1 MEDNKKSFS
10 KSIKK
15 MKSLFIRIEERL
27 KPVKRVT
34 VNINKKIKKIFKKIL
49 DLYINA
55 NKKNKYIEPITVI
68 TSSCLFV
75 LVIVLA
81 LKGSF
86 TVEEVNITKNS
97 AEVLYYQNKYD
108 EAILEYGKMQVEE
121 KWPSS
126 LVKAA
131 DIYSLKMEREKSTNL
146 LKEAIIK
153 RDKMII
159 QEKIE
164 DYKDK
169 ELINDI
175 LFTFNMNKDYGEA
188 ISFGEQYI
196 KEKGYNNDIVKTLF
210 ASYLANNFTFKAEE
224 IISKYELDESSAFQL
239 AEVANMNMLINKWDE
254 GLSLL
259 DKGLAIDK
267 NEIKIYEVI
276 EEMKT
281 FDKTTLIEKLNKAI
295 EKNPSTDSYKIMLA
309 KIFSKDKTTA
319 SKGAELLSSIKD
331 VEGYGVS
338 IDLIKYDIYI
348 NLGDISKAKDSLEKA
363 EKKAKEEKPESS
375 YYYYVLGLKEFSLGN
390 LDEALLACKKSIIVN
405 EKESNVYISL
415 IPDLLSAKEEYKK
428 VEVYLREYMQKNPF
442 SYRTIIKF
450 ANYYMAE
457 GSNNKARDY
466 YEIALNIRKND
477 EKLYENLIKLDV
489 LEENWEM
496 GIEKMNIA
504 IKTCGENS
512 NFYRTLGAL
521 YFKNEE
527 YDIGMENIR
536 KAYEMNEKDI
546 LALNNASWYYINV
559 EKDVNRA
566 YENIKTAYDEM
577 PVSLDEDTKK
587 AISDNYTRIK
597 SVYDDLEKGK
607 TPNYSTMDLKLFY

>member
-10 KSIKK
+10 KCVKN
-15 MKSLFIRIEERL
+15 MKNLFIRIKEIL
-27 KPVKRVT
+27 KPVKKVT
-34 VNINKKIKKIFKKIL
+34 VNINKKIKKAFRKICK
-49 DLYINA
+49 LYIEA
-55 NKKNKYIEPITVI
+55 NKKNKYTEPITI
-68 TSSCLFV
+68 ISSSCLLV
-75 LVIVLA
+75 LVMVLS

-86 TVEEVNITKNS
+86 TVENVNITKNS

-108 EAILEYGKMQVEE
+108 EAILEYGKMQEKE
-121 KWPSS
+121 KWPSY
-126 LVKAA
+126 LVKEA
-131 DIYSLKMEREKSTNL
+131 DIYSLKGEKEKSTNL

-153 RDKMII
+153 RDKLIVE
-159 QEKIE
+159 EKIE

-169 ELINDI
+169 ELISEI

-210 ASYLANNFTFKAEE
+210 TSYLANNFTFKAEE
-224 IISKYELDESSAFQL
+224 IISKYELDENSAFQL
-239 AEVANMNMLINKWDE
+239 AEVANMNMLVNKWDE

-259 DKGLAIDK
+259 NKGLAIDK
-267 NEIKIYEVI
+267 NEIKIYEVL
-276 EEMKT
+276 EEMKN
-281 FDKTTLIEKLNKAI
+281 FDKTTLIEKLSKAI
-295 EKNPSTDSYKIMLA
+295 EENPSDDSYKIMLA
-309 KIFSKDKTTA
+309 KIYSKDKTTA
-319 SKGAELLSSIKD
+319 SKGIELLDSIKD
-331 VEGYGVS
+331 IVGYGSS
-338 IDLIKYDIYI
+338 IDLINYDIYI
-348 NLGDISKAKDSLEKA
+348 SLGDIPKAKDSLDKA

-375 YYYYVLGLKEFSLGN
+375 YYYYVLGLKEFSLEN
-390 LDEALLACKKSIIVN
+390 LDEALLACKKSIIAN

-428 VEVYLREYMQKNPF
+428 VEVYLREYIQKNPF

-457 GSNNKARDY
+457 GSNNKAREY
-466 YEIALNIRKND
+466 YQIALNIRKND
-477 EKLYENLIKLDV
+477 ESLYRNLVDLDV
-489 LEENWEM
+489 LEENWEN
-496 GIEKMNIA
+496 GIEKMNMA
-504 IKTCGENS
+504 IKRCEENS

-527 YDIGMENIR
+527 YDKGIENTR

-566 YENIKTAYDEM
+566 YENIKTAYNEM
-577 PVSLDEDTKK
+577 PVVLDENTKK

-597 SVYDDLEKGK
+597 GIYDNLEEGK
-607 TPNYSTMDLKLFY
+607 TPDYSKMDLKLFY